1 MAISE
6 ESVIIASV
14 CRDTDLNITKA
25 NILIDGEDKAYL
37 SDFGSAT
44 LVGVHNYRDIK
55 RRKGNTRSCAPELH
69 TSAEEPSFPCDVY
82 SFAMLCIEVCES
94 LRCNGCELMFP
105 SQVFLRRPLFEG
117 WKEPTIIM
125 EIANRKRTPPIP
137 RDTGHPMPK
146 ELEALVDSCRQ
157 NCPSKRPTIS
167 EVVERMRVI
176 SEKSSN
182 FDG

>member
-1 MAISE
+1 M
-6 ESVIIASV
+6 
-14 CRDTDLNITKA
+14 CRDTVSNITKA
-25 NILIDGEDKAYL
+25 NILIDGDENAYL

-44 LVGVHNYRDIK
+44 LVGVHNCRDIE

-82 SFAMLCIEVCES
+82 SFAMLCIEVCET
-94 LRCNGCELMFP
+94 LRCNGCGLIFE
-105 SQVFLRRPLFEG
+105 SQVFIRRPLLDG

-125 EIANRKRTPPIP
+125 EIANRKKTPPIP
-137 RDTGHPMPK
+137 KDTGHPMP
-146 ELEALVDSCRQ
+146 EDIEALVNLCRQ
-157 NCPSKRPTIS
+157 YYPSKRPTIS

-176 SEKSSN
+176 SETSSN